1 MRRLAKESN
10 TEGVAIC
17 QPYLSISVGAMSNPE
32 DLEASRSAAL
42 QKEQSDLR
50 PQQAQD
56 ELIAA
61 KRALEARERELNDRN
76 RFLQSVTA
84 TSSDVLYLYQV
95 QQGHH
100 LYIDKQLM
108 PLLGFTS
115 ETILSVGIQSWING
129 IHRDDLPQALA
140 RIELQKTTANDVL
153 PDFEFRLRDANKNW
167 RWFNVR
173 ERIYQRD
180 SAGKPEVLFG
190 IMQDITSAKQA
201 EAARRALESQLRES
215 QKMEAIGTLA
225 GGIAHDFNNILAAI
239 LGNAMLAKEAGND
252 SATLQTCLAEIET
265 AGKRAR
271 QLVRQILTFSRRETR
286 TLSAQAL
293 QPLVDEALA
302 LLRVTLPAGIAIEV
316 SITKEPLF
324 IRADPTQVQQVL
336 MNLFTN
342 AWHALGDQ
350 HGRIQVRLDAVEH
363 ALNDHYGNS
372 TAQRCARLSV
382 TDNGQGM
389 DAETKTRIFEPFF
402 TTKTGA
408 QGTGLGLAVVHG
420 IVHAHGGKIVVTSKP
435 SEGSTFEV
443 FLPLTEAEA
452 GTASAPQTAPAVHGQ
467 GERILYIDDDSALV
481 FLVERLLQ
489 SQGYDVMG
497 VKSSNDALHIIRND
511 PYAFDLVV
519 TDYNMPGPSGL
530 EVIKALSI
538 MRPDLPVILT
548 SGFVD
553 EALRERAL
561 ALGVRHIVHK
571 PDTVEALC
579 QTIQSILRSDERENA
594 KIL

>member
-1 MRRLAKESN
+1 
-10 TEGVAIC
+10 
-17 QPYLSISVGAMSNPE
+17 MSNPAGPN
-32 DLEASRSAAL
+32 ASRNPAL
-42 QKEQSDLR
+42 QVANSDLASQ
-50 PQQAQD
+50 QQAQN
-56 ELIAA
+56 ELAAA

-76 RFLQSVTA
+76 HFLQSVTA
-84 TSSDVLYLYQV
+84 TSSDTLYLYHI

-108 PLLGFTS
+108 PLLGFAS
-115 ETILSVGIQSWING
+115 ETIKSVGIQSWING
-129 IHRDDLPQALA
+129 IHRDELPQALA
-140 RIELQKTTANDVL
+140 RLELQKTTADDVL
-153 PDFEFRLRDANKNW
+153 PDFEFRLRNASKQW
-167 RWFNVR
+167 HWFKVR

-180 SAGKPEVLFG
+180 AAGKPEVLFG

-201 EAARRALESQLRES
+201 ESTRRMLESQLRES

-252 SATLQTCLAEIET
+252 NATLQTCLAEIET

-293 QPLVDEALA
+293 QPLVHEALA

-316 SITKEPLF
+316 SLAEEPLF
-324 IRADPTQVQQVL
+324 VRADPTQIQQVL

-342 AWHALGDQ
+342 AWHALVERQ
-350 HGRIQVRLDAVEH
+350 GRIQVRLDTAEH
-363 ALNDHYGNS
+363 ALDDRYGNAM
-372 TAQRCARLSV
+372 TQRCARLSV

-389 DAETKTRIFEPFF
+389 DTETKARIFEPFF

-420 IVHAHGGKIVVTSKP
+420 IVLAHGGKIVVTSKA

-443 FLPLTEAEA
+443 FLPLTTDESSAV
-452 GTASAPQTAPAVHGQ
+452 SAPQTPPAVHGQ
-467 GERILYIDDDSALV
+467 GERILYVDDDSALV

-489 SQGYDVMG
+489 SQGYDVTG
-497 VKSSNDALHIIRND
+497 VKSSDDALHIIRND

-519 TDYNMPGPSGL
+519 TDYNMPGSSGL

-553 EALRERAL
+553 ESLRERAL

-571 PDTVEALC
+571 PDTVEDLC
-579 QTIQSILRSDERENA
+579 QTIQSVLRTDQRRNDSIL
-594 KIL
+594 